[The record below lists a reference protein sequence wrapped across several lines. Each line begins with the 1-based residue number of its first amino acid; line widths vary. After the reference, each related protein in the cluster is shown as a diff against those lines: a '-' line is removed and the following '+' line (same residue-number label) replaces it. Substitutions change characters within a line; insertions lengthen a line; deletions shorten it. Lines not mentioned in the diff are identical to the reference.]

1 MNFMKKNILLA
12 FIALFLLLQDQN
24 PLAGNNIIFSI
35 SDFKSKKTDSGYEFI
50 FNINHADAKKEYFD
64 DSKVVISTEKYR
76 ISGIADNGIL
86 NENDLLF
93 SRASFDFDGDDKY
106 ESDIKIENLEGS
118 LFFNKKKIDQIIS
131 KKNYGNFIIS
141 EYLDDGK
148 IKTYKIN
155 DSALS
160 FILYNYDFKTN
171 FITIGIGDKQN
182 PVSLEY
188 FQNPCVEVIIAQE
201 TDSFSKTPSCSING
215 NSVRTRFSNELIFS
229 GQEWIISEAWAAV
242 PFQPGKSGKE
252 PIRIS
257 ISNIKKPFAVILSV
271 KFSLKEG
278 TTLSTK
284 RLINII
290 D

>member
-1 MNFMKKNILLA
+1 MNYLKKTFMLVFTA
-12 FIALFLLLQDQN
+12 SFLLLQDQN
-24 PLAGNNIIFSI
+24 TLSGNNIIFNI

-50 FNINHADAKKEYFD
+50 FNINHAGAKKEFFD
-64 DSKVVISTEKYR
+64 DSKVAISTEKYR

-86 NENDLLF
+86 KEKDLLF
-93 SRASFDFDGDDKY
+93 SRTSFDFDGDDKY
-106 ESDIKIENLEGS
+106 ESEIKIENLEGS
-118 LFFNKKKIDQIIS
+118 VYINKMKIGQILS
-131 KKNYGNFIIS
+131 KKNYGDYIIS
-141 EYLDDGK
+141 DYLIDGK
-148 IKTYKIN
+148 NKSYRLN

-160 FILYNYDFKTN
+160 FILYNYDTKTN

-182 PVSLEY
+182 PVSIEY
-188 FQNPCVEVIIAQE
+188 FQNPCVEVIIVQE
-201 TDSFSKTPSCSING
+201 TDSFAKTPSCLING
-215 NSVRTRFSNELIFS
+215 NTARTRLSNELIFT

-242 PFQPGKSGKE
+242 PFLPGKFGKE
-252 PIRIS
+252 QIKIF
-257 ISNIKKPFAVILSV
+257 ITNVKKPFAVILSI